1 MVRKTWLY
9 GLSVTFLTLLLPV
22 HAHSLTGTVE
32 AQKKTQPTSFTL
44 RIELDQPVLS
54 VYRNGSFYGRYKVAL
69 GNPETPTPVGR
80 WHIVDKQQNWGGG
93 FGTRW
98 LGLDVPWGTYGI
110 HGTNRPE
117 SIGHYAS
124 NGCIRMNNVDVEALY
139 NLIPIGT
146 DIIISGN
153 PLAHRRTLV
162 IGNIGADVYLVQQ
175 SLRQAGYFRG
185 PVNGRFEANL
195 EFCLGL
201 YELAHG
207 LPMDGVVGG
216 DDYAALGLL

>member
-1 MVRKTWLY
+1 MTHKTGIY
-9 GLSVTFLTLLLPV
+9 VLSVTLLTLLVPV
-22 HAHSLTGTVE
+22 NAHSLAGGE
-32 AQKKTQPTSFTL
+32 NPQKKPQSSSFTL
-44 RIELDQPVLS
+44 RIDLNQPLLS
-54 VYRNGSFYGRYKVAL
+54 VYRNGSLYGRYKVAL
-69 GNPETPTPVGR
+69 GKPETPTPVGA
-80 WHIVDKQQNWGGG
+80 WCVVDKQQNWGGG

-124 NGCIRMNNVDVEALY
+124 NGCIRMNNADVESLY
-139 NLIPIGT
+139 NLIPLGT
-146 DIIISGN
+146 EIIISGN
-153 PLAHRRTLV
+153 PMANRRTLV
-162 IGNIGADVYLVQQ
+162 IGHIGADVHLVQQ
-175 SLRQAGYFRG
+175 RLRQAGYFRG
-185 PVNGRFEANL
+185 PLNGRFDANL

-201 YELAHG
+201 YELAQG